1 MRKHIRWG
9 LRKKQTQWCPE
20 QAGDRG
26 RDGFR
31 TRNTGLKETACVE
44 QSDGKK
50 SREGYSRRE
59 GYGIPRSVI

>member
-1 MRKHIRWG
+1 MLTNAAG
-9 LRKKQTQWCPE
+9 VVESTS